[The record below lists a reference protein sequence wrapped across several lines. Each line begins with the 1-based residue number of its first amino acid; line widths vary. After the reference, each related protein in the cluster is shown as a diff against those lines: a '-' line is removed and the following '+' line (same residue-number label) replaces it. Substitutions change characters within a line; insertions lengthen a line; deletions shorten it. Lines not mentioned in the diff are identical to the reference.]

1 MRQRSFGNTIKNLLL
16 ALLNATLV
24 LLALCLFLGVQ
35 LGNRVQDITDSF
47 ARNLVSINPLREE
60 IGTMAGELTGLR
72 SDIAALRD
80 GGSEMTTEAAQRIS
94 ARLDGLETRLDTAA
108 QRFDA
113 VLNSPEALI
122 DHAIERAAEEVKQ
135 GIGALRGCAPSDS
148 LSGAWPELIAPEPTL
163 KG

>member
-24 LLALCLFLGVQ
+24 LLALCLFLGLQ

-47 ARNLVSINPLREE
+47 ARNLISINPLREE
-60 IGTMAGELTGLR
+60 IGTMTGELSGLR
-72 SDIAALRD
+72 SDLGALRD

-94 ARLDGLETRLDTAA
+94 ARLDALESRLDTAA
-108 QRFDA
+108 QRIDTA
-113 VLNSPEALI
+113 LSSPESLV
-122 DHAIERAAEEVKQ
+122 DHAIEGAAEEVKQ

-148 LSGAWPELIAPEPTL
+148 LSRASPEMIAPPPL
-163 KG
+163 RKG